1 MANRLK
7 LLRKCWISRRLMSAG
22 GNYMSEIYFRRAL
35 DLMVFGVSHDLL
47 FVICPWLI
55 MTPGVLAY

>member
-1 MANRLK
+1 MLGKSKINE
-7 LLRKCWISRRLMSAG
+7 AG

-47 FVICPWLI
+47 FVICPWFI
-55 MTPGVLAY
+55 MAPGVLAY